1 MIYIILIDLFLLYI
15 IDKALIVI
23 FIVLHYNLL
32 YILNLYNS
40 KFIAY

>member
-1 MIYIILIDLFLLYI
+1 MIYIILINLYLLYI
-15 IDKALIVI
+15 NDKALIII

-32 YILNLYNS
+32 YILNLHNS